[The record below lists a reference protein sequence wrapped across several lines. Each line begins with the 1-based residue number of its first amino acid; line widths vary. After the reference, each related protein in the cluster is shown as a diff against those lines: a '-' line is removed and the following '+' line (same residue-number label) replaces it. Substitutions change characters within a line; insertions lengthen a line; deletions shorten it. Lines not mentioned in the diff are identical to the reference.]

1 MADGLA
7 LTEEDLQFY
16 RVYGPWQPYRPDEV
30 ARFLHGFDKPWWIVG
45 GHAIE
50 ALAGVPREHEDV
62 DISIFTSDFQALR
75 AHVGDRFHLW
85 SNDGGLLRHIT
96 DDHPEPLAP
105 LAQTWLREHALAPWV
120 MDFILNGQSDGTWV
134 ARRDIDL
141 MAPLEEVTWI
151 SAEGIRYLNP
161 ELVLFFKARLQR
173 AKDHVDLTSCLPRLS
188 QEQLTWLLGA
198 VRVAYPDNPWIAR
211 LDEAIRAVRIA
222 NSTTPRPGPAVDHG

>member
-1 MADGLA
+1 VADGLA

-30 ARFLHGFDKPWWIVG
+30 AQLLQGFSRPWWIVG

-50 ALAGVPREHEDV
+50 AFTGEPREHEDV

-75 AHVGDRFHLW
+75 AHIGDRFDLW
-85 SNDGGLLRHIT
+85 SNDGGLLRHIS

-105 LAQTWLREHALAPWV
+105 LAQTWVREHAMAPWV
-120 MDFILNGQSDGTWV
+120 MDFILNGQGDGIWV

-141 MAPLEEVTWI
+141 TAPLDEVTWI
-151 SAEGIRYLNP
+151 SPEGIRYLNP

-173 AKDHVDLTSCLPRLS
+173 PKDQIDLTNSLPRLS
-188 QEQLTWLLGA
+188 HEQRTWLVGA
-198 VRVAYPDNPWIAR
+198 VRHAYPDNPWIAR
-211 LDEAIRAVRIA
+211 LDEATRGGVKGENWIR
-222 NSTTPRPGPAVDHG
+222 